1 MTICVGDREFDDV
14 FYDAEGDVLYLSR
27 GAPAPAKRTLAS
39 PEGHAIRLN
48 AAAEIIGIT
57 LVNAKSLAE
66 RDGRIIVT
74 IPATPAPEH
83 LETSADDLAPAL
95 AA

>member
-1 MTICVGDREFDDV
+1 MKIRLGNSAFDDV
-14 FYDAEGDVLYLSR
+14 AYDADGDVLYLSR
-27 GAPAPAKRTLAS
+27 DAPVPAARTLAS

-48 AAAEIIGIT
+48 ATGEIIGIT
-57 LVNAKSLAE
+57 LVNAKRLAE